1 MDLRVLRS
9 FVTVCRLGNITRAA
23 EQLFISQPALTR
35 QIKELEEELGCKLFY
50 RNTRNLSLTENGF
63 QFLVRAEEI
72 LSIVQIA
79 KEELTEK
86 NESLR
91 GIVRIGVVESRVMK
105 FLSDHVIA
113 FRQQYPHVR
122 FEIYSGDGDD
132 LRRSVDENK
141 MDIALLIEPVE
152 SAKYQSIPI
161 PIKERWGIVA
171 PKNTF
176 PASKTSVTV
185 NELTEFP
192 LFLPRRN
199 IVLDEIK
206 TWLNIEDKD
215 LNIIGYQNLLS
226 NMLEFVK
233 KDLGIALC
241 IEGAFTN
248 RGDPD
253 LRFLPLRPER
263 FSSHVAIRKKN
274 RNLTRPAE
282 LLWQQLQEEKN
293 PLSAKR

>member
-105 FLSDHVIA
+105 FLSNHVMA
-113 FRQQYPHVR
+113 FRQQYPHVK
-122 FEIYSGDGDD
+122 FEIYSVTEMISD
-132 LRRSVDENK
+132 RSIDENK
-141 MDIALLIEPVE
+141 MDLALLIEPVE
-152 SAKYQSIPI
+152 RAKYQPSQFPLKNAGASLYLRILFRLQKLLS
-161 PIKERWGIVA
+161 PIKNSRI
-171 PKNTF
+171 
-176 PASKTSVTV
+176 SRYY
-185 NELTEFP
+185 
-192 LFLPRRN
+192 FL
-199 IVLDEIK
+199 
-206 TWLNIEDKD
+206 
-215 LNIIGYQNLLS
+215 
-226 NMLEFVK
+226 
-233 KDLGIALC
+233 
-241 IEGAFTN
+241 
-248 RGDPD
+248 
-253 LRFLPLRPER
+253 
-263 FSSHVAIRKKN
+263 
-274 RNLTRPAE
+274 AE
-282 LLWQQLQEEKN
+282 
-293 PLSAKR
+293 A